1 LGRNI
6 DGAMM
11 DDVAFGRMRGGLS
24 AIGSDVPDVV
34 PSSTHA
40 VALGAILIQPATDLP
55 LFSDRVSQ

>member
-1 LGRNI
+1 MMLRSAECAAAYLPLG
-6 DGAMM
+6 
-11 DDVAFGRMRGGLS
+11 LY
-24 AIGSDVPDVV
+24 VPDVV